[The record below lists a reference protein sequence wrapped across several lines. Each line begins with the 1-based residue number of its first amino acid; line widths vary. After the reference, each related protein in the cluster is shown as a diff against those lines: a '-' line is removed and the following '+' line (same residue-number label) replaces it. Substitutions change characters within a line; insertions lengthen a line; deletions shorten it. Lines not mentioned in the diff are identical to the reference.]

1 MSDTFNCPITL
12 VQMDNP
18 VTTPSGRTYEKEAI
32 ENWIDLK
39 GTSPTTRTFLSKDQL
54 TPNRALKDLIE
65 ESKMKEELSYSEE
78 KIKLDEKI
86 ELEELKLELS
96 RNDNDIFL
104 DIKPPIGIER
114 TSVHICMIIDKSGS
128 MGSLATAPGGESDGL
143 TLLDIVKHG
152 IKTIISMLTSD
163 DRFTLL
169 TFSTNAQILCEN
181 ISMDVNGHTQVNAI
195 VNRITP
201 EGQTNIWEG
210 LKQGLDSLKKN
221 FDYNKLS
228 CIYLLTDG
236 CPNIVPP
243 RGHSF
248 MLKRELDSFE
258 FNPIISTF
266 GFGYNLDSKLLDE
279 ISTIGNGEFIFIP
292 DPGFVGTTFVTS
304 ISNILTTYATNVEI
318 KLELPGNIELTD
330 VLGKYEYTKTSWGI
344 LINIGNIQYDQTRS
358 FIFSIK
364 KKQNTVSG
372 FCEDI
377 SVTVKYRL
385 ANSNKIVDD
394 NTTTFNK
401 GFDELEYLKQKFRLT
416 TVECLQDIHSIDLTN
431 AKIKILTN
439 DVSLCSTENYLA
451 QKNLMKILM
460 SKFDNIV
467 PELTDDI
474 QGQIMESLTPAS
486 WMKWGRH
493 YSRSLGEAHN
503 KQKNNN
509 FKDIG
514 IQNYGGDLFK
524 ELTDHAEQLFMKIP
538 APTPS
543 YSVPRTTYGAGHSRG
558 AYTPVSQHVDMSRYM
573 DRSGGCISGECFV
586 GDKKV
591 SELRRGDKIMNS
603 NNQEVEIEC
612 VIKRKCQDN
621 KKALVT
627 FDNGLKIT
635 AWHPIFIDDKWI
647 FPCNLVDNSTVKFNK
662 YDHCEA
668 VYTFILK
675 KIDNIR
681 PDHIIV
687 NGIKVITLAHNIEND
702 NVASNE
708 YYGTDKIIED
718 MRNKYLESYNNGFIE
733 IN

>member
-12 VQMDNP
+12 VQMNNP

-32 ENWIDLK
+32 ENWIDCK
-39 GTSPTTRTFLSKDQL
+39 GTSPMSRNPLSIEEL
-54 TPNRALKDLIE
+54 RPNRALKDLID
-65 ESKMKEELSYSEE
+65 ESKFKEEMKTKEELSSPEK
-78 KIKLDEKI
+78 KIKLD
-86 ELEELKLELS
+86 ELKLELS
-96 RNDNDIFL
+96 RNNDDIL
-104 DIKPPIGIER
+104 LNIKPPIGIER

-181 ISMDVNGHTQVNAI
+181 IPMDANGHIQVNAI
-195 VNRITP
+195 VNSITP
-201 EGQTNIWEG
+201 DGQTNIWEG
-210 LKQGLDSLKKN
+210 LKLGLDSLKKN
-221 FDYNKLS
+221 FNYNRLS

-304 ISNILTTYATNVEI
+304 ISNILTTYVTNAEI
-318 KLELPGNIELTD
+318 KIGLPGNIKVTD
-330 VLGKYEYTKTSWGI
+330 VLGKYDYTETSWGI
-344 LINIGNIQYDQTRS
+344 QINIGNIQYDQTRS
-358 FIFSIK
+358 FIFSTK
-364 KKQNTVSG
+364 KTQNTVSG
-372 FCEDI
+372 LCEDI

-385 ANSNKIVDD
+385 ANTHKIIDD

-401 GFDELEYLKQKFRLT
+401 GFDEIEYLKQKFRLT
-416 TVECLQDIHSIDLTN
+416 TVECLQDIHCNELTN
-431 AKIKILTN
+431 DKIKILTN
-439 DVSLCSTENYLA
+439 DLSLCSSENYVA
-451 QKNLMKILM
+451 QKNLMKILI

-474 QGQIMESLTPAS
+474 QGQIMESLNHKA
-486 WMKWGRH
+486 WIRWGRH

-509 FKDIG
+509 FKDKG

-524 ELTDHAEQLFMKIP
+524 EITDHAEQLFMKIP
-538 APTPS
+538 APKPS
-543 YSVPRTTYGAGHSRG
+543 YSVPTTSYGASHSGGSYR
-558 AYTPVSQHVDMSRYM
+558 PVSQPVDMSRYM

-621 KKALVT
+621 KKALVI
-627 FDNGLKIT
+627 FENGLKIT
-635 AWHPIFIDDKWI
+635 AWHPIFVDNKWI
-647 FPCNLVDNSTVKFNK
+647 FPCSLVDNSTVKFNK
-662 YDHCEA
+662 YDYCEA

-675 KIDNIR
+675 KIDNTR
-681 PDHIIV
+681 PNHIIV

-702 NVASNE
+702 NIASHN
-708 YYGTDKIIED
+708 YYGTDMVIED
-718 MRNKYLESYNNGFIE
+718 MRNNYLESYNNGFIE